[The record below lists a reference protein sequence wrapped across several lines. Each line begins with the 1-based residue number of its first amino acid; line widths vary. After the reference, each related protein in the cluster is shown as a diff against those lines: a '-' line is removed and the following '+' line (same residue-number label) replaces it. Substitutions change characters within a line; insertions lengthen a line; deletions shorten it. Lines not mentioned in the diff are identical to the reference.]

1 MLKIEHNA
9 DFEKVQLFLEDL
21 LILHGVSKNMALLLF
36 EMIPYL
42 NPQNHII
49 VNAYL
54 KKELAMK
61 TGMSKGTIDNTIT
74 KLNEVGL
81 FDRLDRGTY
90 AFHPVLHETKK
101 LLNNNTAKME
111 ISYTKQNRIIETD

>member
-1 MLKIEHNA
+1 MLKIESNP
-9 DFEKVQLFLEDL
+9 DFEKVRSFLEDL
-21 LILHGVSKNMALLLF
+21 LILHSVSKNMAFLLF

-42 NPQNHII
+42 NPRDNII

-61 TGMSKGTIDNTIT
+61 TGMSKGTIDNAIT

-81 FDRLDRGTY
+81 FERLDRGTY
-90 AFHPVLHETKK
+90 AFHPVLHEVKK
-101 LLNNNTAKME
+101 LLNDDTAKVK
-111 ISYTKQNRIIETD
+111 ISYTQKNRVIETD